1 MYFYEIQLLNQL
13 IMTTPTKPNTG
24 FWIIAIIALIWNC
37 MGIFQFLSMT
47 TMKEE
52 IQQAMTVEQIALVD
66 SLPSWYIAV
75 FAAAV
80 FGGLLGSLFLLLRKR
95 WAIPLFLISLI
106 AVLVQMLYWLLATA
120 AMDVYG
126 PQAIAMPLFV
136 IIVAIFLYY
145 YSKGAAQKGWLR

>member
-1 MYFYEIQLLNQL
+1 
-13 IMTTPTKPNTG
+13 MTTPTKPNTG

-37 MGIFQFLSMT
+37 MGVFQFLSMSL
-47 TMKEE
+47 MKEE
-52 IQQAMTVEQIALVD
+52 LQQAMTVEQIALVD
-66 SLPSWYIAV
+66 SLPSWYTAV
-75 FAAAV
+75 FATAV
-80 FGGLLGSLFLLLRKR
+80 FGGLLGSLFLLIRKR
-95 WAIPLFLISLI
+95 WAIPMFLISLV

-126 PQAIAMPLFV
+126 TGAVVMPLLV